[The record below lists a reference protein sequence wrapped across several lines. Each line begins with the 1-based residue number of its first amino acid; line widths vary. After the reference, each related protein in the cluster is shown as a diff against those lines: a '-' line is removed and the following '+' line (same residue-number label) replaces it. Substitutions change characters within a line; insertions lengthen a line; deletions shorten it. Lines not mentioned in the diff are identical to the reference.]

1 MPSSWQMESLMNDHS
16 TRENSDS
23 TSLSTRASPTPYRAL
38 EIPEVLNHILGYAL
52 SLAFTCITD
61 AIDHNLD
68 PRCSRRA
75 VRMTRR
81 RRLWIL
87 MVCRRWYQIGRRI
100 SLRVLHWDMSTLP
113 DAEWARPLLKSHR
126 LVCTFDIS
134 QRVPRDAIPSSI
146 SHHRERERENYAD
159 ELVVSLAEHLDLD
172 RPASTMIEA
181 QASGVGVGTR
191 TPSHKNKR
199 LSKPSL
205 TDLCMTGFFDTH
217 THLPQI
223 LSIPTLHQ
231 NLTLVSLHFTNFT
244 EFDVTQFFESE
255 VGEDPPSNVVDPTQG
270 IEEGLDWQPSSH
282 SHARPRQFPPLPN
295 LQHLLLFDVTMP
307 AIPPT
312 WRLKG
317 SPQLRSLCLERARGQ
332 RGRLETF
339 LRPVCGPMMEH
350 LRISGP
356 LVGTQLARRTTIS
369 RLNGIIPVPVD
380 IFEDIVMKQCRRLQS
395 IEVFDSEPF
404 DTMARLRGLFPHI
417 ETIRVND
424 WVFIFLSASPIRLI
438 RSTAMALGR
447 TNTTAIAA
455 AAAAAAAADS
465 HASSLSWPVVDGNP
479 SILMQPTERFLT
491 RLEID
496 KHYCDGN
503 APMDTFHRFMCS
515 PEARHL
521 IEIHAWHVLCR
532 VNNLTQEQGRWTCQ
546 NLQVL
551 VLGFYRES
559 NTGATAADAIA
570 RHVLRKGDSRPMSHG
585 TESELVWSRL
595 TFGYLTSVLPMVRHV
610 RLNASFLNLT
620 KGAGGFCFTS
630 RWRHLETLYM
640 LAYDVY
646 SLSGGSGG
654 GSSGA
659 GMGSTFGSL
668 YTVEEPRWMLRE
680 PTQDDRFRGR
690 DSLQY
695 CRKVVKMS
703 HMHSQWGGGDAT
715 DDADHDKA
723 SPFLMIRNSRQFHPH
738 PSFSSQNPL
747 HVLTEPHYP
756 PGPKMSLVYPSEID
770 LLDSIEASGSM
781 SPLDWPAVRAGCCWS
796 QLGSI
801 LIDTLS
807 PFEVTQSELK
817 ATLGVWQRLRP
828 DIKFVVNQI

>member
-1 MPSSWQMESLMNDHS
+1 MPSPWQMESLMNDQS
-16 TRENSDS
+16 THENSGS
-23 TSLSTRASPTPYRAL
+23 TSLSTKVSPTPYRAL
-38 EIPEVLNHILGYAL
+38 EIPELLNHILGYAL

-61 AIDHNLD
+61 AIDHDLD

-75 VRMTRR
+75 VRMMRR

-87 MVCRRWYQIGRRI
+87 M
-100 SLRVLHWDMSTLP
+100 L
-113 DAEWARPLLKSHR
+113 
-126 LVCTFDIS
+126 
-134 QRVPRDAIPSSI
+134 
-146 SHHRERERENYAD
+146 ERENCAD

-172 RPASTMIEA
+172 RPASTMMEA
-181 QASGVGVGTR
+181 PASVEGVETR
-191 TPSHKNKR
+191 APSHKNKR
-199 LSKPSL
+199 LLSQSKPSL
-205 TDLCMTGFFDTH
+205 TELCMTGFFDIH

-244 EFDVTQFFESE
+244 EFDVTQFFESD
-255 VGEDPPSNVVDPTQG
+255 VGEDPPSNAIDPTQG
-270 IEEGLDWQPSSH
+270 IEEGPDWQPSSH

-317 SPQLRSLCLERARGQ
+317 PPQLRSLCLERARGQ

-339 LRPVCGPMMEH
+339 LRPVCGPKMEH

-404 DTMARLRGLFPHI
+404 DTMARLRGLFSHI

-424 WVFIFLSASPIRLI
+424 WVFIFLPASPIRLI

-447 TNTTAIAA
+447 TNTPTTTTTTTAI
-455 AAAAAAAADS
+455 AAAAADS

-521 IEIHAWHVLCR
+521 IEVHAWHVLCR

-654 GSSGA
+654 GGGGAGA
-659 GMGSTFGSL
+659 GMGGTFGSL

-703 HMHSQWGGGDAT
+703 HMHSHWGGGDAT

-723 SPFLMIRNSRQFHPH
+723 SPFLMIRDSRQFPPH
-738 PSFSSQNPL
+738 PSFSNQNPL
-747 HVLTEPHYP
+747 HVLTEPHHP

-781 SPLDWPAVRAGCCWS
+781 SPLDWSAVRAGCCWS

-801 LIDTLS
+801 HIDTLS

-828 DIKFVVNQI
+828 DIKFVANQI